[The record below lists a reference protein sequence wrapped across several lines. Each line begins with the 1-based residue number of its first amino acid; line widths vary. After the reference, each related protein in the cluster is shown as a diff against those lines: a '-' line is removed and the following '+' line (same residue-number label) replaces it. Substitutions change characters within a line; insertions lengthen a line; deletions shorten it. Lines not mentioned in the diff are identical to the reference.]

1 MANSINKQVLNK
13 AISIAGSSAQEF
25 KSTKACEQLSMLG
38 FGTILGSRYTI
49 NNEQRSRLRD
59 WLISSHGIDWKK
71 GTKVFA
77 GTRTTV
83 SRYAINGKLNS
94 QSVKRDW
101 VKLKPLRLGI
111 DQVVLNGQIINLPN
125 RSHIEIGLSEIDT
138 IELGCVL
145 MVENLETFNDI
156 SEFDIAS
163 LLPDNIMVVYRG
175 DPQTTGG
182 MRLLKRLMDE
192 EPSIN
197 SVWFSDFDP
206 AGIEM
211 ALASKCRLLLLP
223 ELSSL
228 ESIKGDKDDFSNQY
242 LQLTRLR
249 SKNLS
254 SELAPYID
262 YLDKRKEGF
271 TQERMFAK
279 QVRLQLVTL

>member
-1 MANSINKQVLNK
+1 MANSINKQVFNK

-25 KSTKACEQLSMLG
+25 KASKSCEQLSMLG
-38 FGTILGSRYTI
+38 FGTILGNRYKI

-59 WLISSHGIDWKK
+59 WLLSYDIDWKK
-71 GTKVFA
+71 GGKIFS
-77 GTRTTV
+77 GTRTDV
-83 SRYAINGKLNS
+83 SKYAINGKLNN
-94 QSVKRDW
+94 QNVKQDW
-101 VKLKPLRLGI
+101 VKLKPLIAGI
-111 DQVVLNGQIINLPN
+111 DLVRLNGHLINLPN
-125 RSHIEIGLSEIDT
+125 RCHIEIGLAEIDT
-138 IELGCVL
+138 VEFGCVL

-156 SEFDIAS
+156 SEFDIVS
-163 LLPDNIMVVYRG
+163 LLPDHTIVVYRG

-182 MRLLKRLMDE
+182 MRLLKRLLDE
-192 EPSIN
+192 EGLIN

-242 LQLTRLR
+242 LQLMRLR

-271 TQERMFAK
+271 TQERMLAK
-279 QVRLQLVTL
+279 QVRMQLFAL